1 MESKSKLYEQNQ
13 YHWHLRDQNCPKMCH
28 LPTISW
34 VQKNFRKVSEM
45 RKVFN
50 SMVKTKFLDK
60 NWVGK
65 MPSTLKLG
73 KNSQIYRILVFW
85 VLGISRSKSTTPCQ
99 KVLQNIKK
107 MIQKLF
113 FKNLSKEYPLLNIL
127 SFRAVTRDGNLFG
140 KRDYC
145 RFRAFFTR
153 QWIFCIK
160 AKLIL

>member
-1 MESKSKLYEQNQ
+1 
-13 YHWHLRDQNCPKMCH
+13 MCH

-85 VLGISRSKSTTPCQ
+85 VLGISRSKSTITCQ
-99 KVLQNIKK
+99 KVPQNIKK

-160 AKLIL
+160 AKLILLPKHTFFV